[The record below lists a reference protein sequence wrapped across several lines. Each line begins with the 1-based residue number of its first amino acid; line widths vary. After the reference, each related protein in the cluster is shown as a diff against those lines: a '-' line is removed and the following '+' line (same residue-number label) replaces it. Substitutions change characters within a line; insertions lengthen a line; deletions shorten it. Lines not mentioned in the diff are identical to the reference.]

1 MIGNW
6 RGGLGPSVLSFLLSG
21 MAVAVAGPPVA
32 VNDQYVA
39 PAGGNLSVD
48 REVGVLANDS
58 DPDGDPLTAV
68 LVDAPTSGAIVNLFD
83 DGSFEY
89 EPPAVFQ
96 GIDTFTYQ
104 AFDGTSLSNVATVE
118 IAVNN
123 TTPIAAYV
131 DEAQFLAALAVLG
144 LEATAES
151 FEDDVVWGTVRTTVV
166 GGFITAP
173 EIYSAGVRWTPNY
186 DGGGITTGEGP
197 ARTGNWG
204 FYAYPHGDYLAG
216 PQCLVPGAC
225 SDGFIVNSRT
235 TLYAAS
241 GWITGSSGGRLEVFV
256 DGDRTNPINFNG
268 ANSLTPGHQFFGVVV
283 EAGFHTLEYHETEGT
298 SEDQKFVWADDFLF
312 ATVPGVHLTVVRQA
326 GSTGVTL
333 QWLGGL
339 PTFTV
344 YRSFDSWNV
353 TTPGHELGQTTGRNW
368 IDDPPLGD
376 IYFYRVLQP

>member
-1 MIGNW
+1 LNGNW
-6 RGGLGPSVLSFLLSG
+6 RGGFGASAFLFLLSG
-21 MAVAVAGPPVA
+21 LTVAVAGPPVA
-32 VNDQYVA
+32 EDDQYVA

-48 REVGVLANDS
+48 REVGVLANDM

-68 LVDAPTSGAIVNLFD
+68 LVADPPSGAVVNLFD

-96 GIDTFTYQ
+96 GIDTVTYQ

-118 IAVNN
+118 ITVSN
-123 TTPIAAYV
+123 TEPIAAYV
-131 DEAQFLAALAVLG
+131 DEAQFLDALAVLG
-144 LEATAES
+144 LEATEES
-151 FEDDVVWGTVRTTVV
+151 FEDDDVWGTVRSTIA
-166 GGFITAP
+166 GGFFAAP
-173 EIYSAGVRWTPNY
+173 EIYSAGVRWTSNY
-186 DGGGITTGEGP
+186 DAGGITTGGGP

-204 FYAYPHGDYLAG
+204 SYAYPHGNYLAG
-216 PQCLVPGAC
+216 PQCLQPGVC

-298 SEDQKFVWADDFLF
+298 QDDAKFVWADDFLF
-312 ATVPGVHLTVVRQA
+312 ATVTGVHLSVIRET
-326 GSTGVTL
+326 GGTGVTL
-333 QWLGGL
+333 QWLGGQ

-344 YRSFDSWNV
+344 YRSFDAWNV

-368 IDDPPLGD
+368 IDDPPPGD
-376 IYFYRVLQP
+376 IYFYRVLEP